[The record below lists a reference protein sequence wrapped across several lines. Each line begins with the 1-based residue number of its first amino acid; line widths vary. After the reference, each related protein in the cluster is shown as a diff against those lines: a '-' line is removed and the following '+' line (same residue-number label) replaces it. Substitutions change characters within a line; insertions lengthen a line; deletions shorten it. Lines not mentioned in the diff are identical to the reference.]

1 MNLKEIKELIKLMN
15 ENDLTEMEIERENG
29 KIRMSKKNQVFPQDF
44 QMPVFSPTHGQVLPN
59 DISSDAESAKEEG
72 VEEVVSPMVGVFY
85 RAPAPDADPFVE
97 SGDTISEDQV
107 LCIVEAMKVMNE
119 IKSEISG
126 KIVKVLVEN
135 GKQVEY
141 NQPLFL
147 VKKI

>member
-1 MNLKEIKELIKLMN
+1 MN

-29 KIRMSKKNQVFPQDF
+29 KIRMSKKNQFFPQDF
-44 QMPVFSPTHGQVLPN
+44 QMPVFSPAPGQVSPN
-59 DISSDAESAKEEG
+59 DVSSDAENVQEEG
-72 VEEVVSPMVGVFY
+72 VEEIVSPMVGVFY
-85 RAPAPDADPFVE
+85 RAPSPDADPFVE
-97 SGDTISEDQV
+97 VGDTISEDQV

-126 KIVKVLVEN
+126 EIVKILVEN